1 MIPLNLFVST
11 KSLDAIS
18 FQSLFLGCPLRI
30 LPHQNLTPRNYL
42 LPGTSSSLLLFTP
55 SLSTLLYN
63 PPISTDLLILFS
75 PPNPSPFNPSQISPP
90 SPSNSCSSKKPN
102 LSPRLLLQS
111 LFSIILSNFL
121 KGYQSL
127 EIIPTRFSATQS
139 LCTNVPL
146 VLSFL
151 LTPPSL
157 SSPRPS
163 AQIHKSPGL
172 NSSIKI
178 ISVFHQPSFLQIR
191 GALVEIVYWKGSV
204 EK

>member
-11 KSLDAIS
+11 KSLDALS

-42 LPGTSSSLLLFTP
+42 LPGTSSSLLLFTHF
-55 SLSTLLYN
+55 LSTFLYN

-90 SPSNSCSSKKPN
+90 PLSNSCSSKKTN
-102 LSPRLLLQS
+102 LSPRLLPQS

-121 KGYQSL
+121 KGL
-127 EIIPTRFSATQS
+127 PIPRNHSHSVLCHPIGFAQMFRF
-139 LCTNVPL
+139 

-151 LTPPSL
+151 LAPSSL

-163 AQIHKSPGL
+163 TQIQKISRSQL
-172 NSSIKI
+172 LDQNYICVSS
-178 ISVFHQPSFLQIR
+178 
-191 GALVEIVYWKGSV
+191 ALVPSD
-204 EK
+204 